1 MTVLVGATL
10 ELSDSGCRIGGDWY
24 QWGEVVSLDPATRSL
39 SHLTGGKG
47 DYANAPLRSENLKG
61 DARRRFGDWL
71 SQVRLHF
78 AFGSD
83 TSPNWKVT
91 KRDLAARILVNRIDL
106 GLRSGVIQLHSPLTF
121 GIGALVAADV
131 VSPS

>member
-61 DARRRFGDWL
+61 MPAAASATGCRR
-71 SQVRLHF
+71 
-78 AFGSD
+78 
-83 TSPNWKVT
+83 
-91 KRDLAARILVNRIDL
+91 
-106 GLRSGVIQLHSPLTF
+106 
-121 GIGALVAADV
+121 
-131 VSPS
+131 